1 VPLYVAEVHSE
12 RATREARLDGEMIVW
27 WATRLECVSAIA
39 RLRRVGELT
48 SATEG
53 RALAFVSQLAGSWRE
68 VQPTE
73 RVRSLATILLRRH
86 PLRAADALQL
96 SAALDWAGS
105 DPTDRGFVTFDDRL
119 ANAAALEGFT
129 VIGGT

>member
-1 VPLYVAEVHSE
+1 VPLCVPEDRSE
-12 RATREARLDGEMIVW
+12 LASREAGLDSAIIVW
-27 WATRLECVSAIA
+27 WATRVECASAIA

-48 SATEG
+48 TEAEG
-53 RALAFVSQLAGSWRE
+53 RALASLNRLVGLWHEIDPSD
-68 VQPTE
+68 
-73 RVRSLATILLRRH
+73 RVRSQAAVLLRRH

-96 SAALDWAGS
+96 AAAVDWAGS

-129 VIGGT
+129 VIGGA